1 MSRWQSPGARG
12 DTCQVRVM
20 FIYEEN
26 VWLYQAHWTKWCF
39 IFLDWEFLNVFWF
52 PDSWW
57 SLWNIWNNWKY
68 IWGMRCLTVAHAIPS
83 LSRIWGMTISSSD
96 PQFWLH
102 LEPQLSSAAPRQ
114 SSHLCKWDLCWKTSR
129 SGDMGESRDVMG
141 DHPLA
146 TIYIHT
152 SIYQPLCHLN
162 RTNLIWVL
170 NYHKK
175 YFSQNVLFLEAV
187 DLNQC

>member
-1 MSRWQSPGARG
+1 MFDYTKLIELNGALSSWIENSSMYF
-12 DTCQVRVM
+12 DFQ
-20 FIYEEN
+20 IPDDHYEIFETTGN
-26 VWLYQAHWTKWCF
+26 IFEECDVWLWHTLFHHCLGYEAWQYHHRIHNF
-39 IFLDWEFLNVFWF
+39 
-52 PDSWW
+52 DS
-57 SLWNIWNNWKY
+57 
-68 IWGMRCLTVAHAIPS
+68 
-83 LSRIWGMTISSSD
+83 ISSHNY
-96 PQFWLH
+96 PGLN
-102 LEPQLSSAAPRQ
+102 LGAAAPRQ

-129 SGDMGESRDVMG
+129 SSSGDMGESRDVMG

-175 YFSQNVLFLEAV
+175 YFSQNVLFLETV